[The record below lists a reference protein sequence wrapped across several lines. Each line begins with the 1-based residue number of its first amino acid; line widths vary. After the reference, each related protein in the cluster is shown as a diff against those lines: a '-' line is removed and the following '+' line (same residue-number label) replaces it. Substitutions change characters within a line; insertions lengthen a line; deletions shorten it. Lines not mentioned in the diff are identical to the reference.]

1 MATLKS
7 LSHHRNY
14 QIAPSVISS
23 KFRSK
28 SSDSFSNTNNN
39 KKIESEQKEKQI
51 NKIIKMKKSQIEL
64 TNLEIKPIETI
75 CNTTSML
82 RRRFSLFRIKR
93 SQPTNENVNIQ
104 ALQQI
109 IEKLRHDLQIK
120 TDELETMKKYT
131 ENKRNSIIQ
140 PSNESIEQ
148 AFQLQTI
155 LNTRLEEMLTE
166 NDLLKKSVQ
175 ELESF
180 AQQQKIEKFRKR
192 MLSYYY
198 HQQYEEQ
205 KLHCQM
211 ESIYKQNSF
220 YNDNKKEYSIS
231 SSSVLTSTTTTTKN
245 KLISRKISNSNDDSS
260 SFSHA
265 MYIIVKKRRTTSPSH
280 QSFEDSQCLQLPDI
294 CSTILATSN
303 SPTTNSLL
311 TTTFTEPNNSI
322 IKSTNFTSSIPTS
335 RAEIRHKSEI
345 EIEVKHEKQQQLNNA
360 IKNSVL
366 PTSTASYSSVIRPT
380 NITNKQTSIINSDE
394 NSYQI
399 PKRRILTN
407 SVQTQTLPLLLN
419 QSDHKIQQQK
429 LKALTDETLSKN
441 EKIQALLRELTDYQ
455 VTIKQ
460 QEQQLANGKKDR
472 DQLCFIVDERTS
484 ELRNLKQKNEQLEQM
499 IRNEQEHSNDEK
511 KLISLLQESQEER
524 DELLSQK
531 RQTYERIQ
539 KLEEQIKIYESD
551 ATKMR
556 DQILCSKIKLDK
568 KIDENQCLTNKLTDM
583 SKFCDRLE
591 QENQKLKLQIEHEQK
606 KMEECTKLKTFVDI
620 ELQNT
625 LDKIRN
631 ERYEHETKVTTL
643 DDALKYAQK
652 QNQILQQNQHI
663 IEDKHKKEIYELKQ
677 HIHELEIKI
686 EEVIKDKALVS
697 IRCGELIEE
706 NRKLEKTLNEKE
718 DDYKEKINSYKEKN
732 SHLSIQIEDLG
743 KKLIDTKK
751 QLELITIEKDETLSD
766 MLIAVRV
773 ASEMRHDAEDR
784 LNKVNDDLRRVTEH
798 IEQER
803 ALNKE
808 VQRRQ
813 MQLPPK
819 NRNGNGF
826 CKIGHVKI
834 KEMIRTLEAN
844 SRKNSIHTVNNHID
858 STVRQR
864 PLSQPCTRTET
875 NAILTNNHH
884 RQFGT
889 TTDDAKILSSTKN
902 NSPSFNNTHRSD
914 VSIRSITN
922 EQYDEMKSIVEAVCA
937 RMPGSVCKRDALLK
951 WCVEKLAN
959 YEILITNFSNSWT
972 DGIAFCSL
980 LHSYLPDRI
989 DLDMI
994 KKESK
999 KKRFEIAFN
1008 IASSIGIVSIL
1019 DVDEMCSSEWP
1030 DWERVMYY
1038 VALIFRHFECSTSN
1052 QTISPILP
1060 IPQASSSPMSP
1071 TFSTSSSPICSAL
1084 RSSNSIPTILC
1095 SPLQTV

>member
-220 YNDNKKEYSIS
+220 YNDNKKKEYSIS
-231 SSSVLTSTTTTTKN
+231 SSSSVLTSSTTTTTTTKN

-455 VTIKQ
+455 
-460 QEQQLANGKKDR
+460 
-472 DQLCFIVDERTS
+472 
-484 ELRNLKQKNEQLEQM
+484 
-499 IRNEQEHSNDEK
+499 
-511 KLISLLQESQEER
+511 
-524 DELLSQK
+524 

-844 SRKNSIHTVNNHID
+844 SRKSTNLLSTKKN

>member
-220 YNDNKKEYSIS
+220 YNDNKKKEYSIS
-231 SSSVLTSTTTTTKN
+231 SSSSVLTSSTTTTTTTKN

-455 VTIKQ
+455 
-460 QEQQLANGKKDR
+460 
-472 DQLCFIVDERTS
+472 
-484 ELRNLKQKNEQLEQM
+484 
-499 IRNEQEHSNDEK
+499 
-511 KLISLLQESQEER
+511 
-524 DELLSQK
+524 

>member
-220 YNDNKKEYSIS
+220 YNDNKKKEYSIS
-231 SSSVLTSTTTTTKN
+231 SSSSVLTSSTTTTTTTKN

-455 VTIKQ
+455 
-460 QEQQLANGKKDR
+460 
-472 DQLCFIVDERTS
+472 
-484 ELRNLKQKNEQLEQM
+484 
-499 IRNEQEHSNDEK
+499 
-511 KLISLLQESQEER
+511 
-524 DELLSQK
+524 

-625 LDKIRN
+625 LDKIHN

>member
-455 VTIKQ
+455 
-460 QEQQLANGKKDR
+460 
-472 DQLCFIVDERTS
+472 
-484 ELRNLKQKNEQLEQM
+484 
-499 IRNEQEHSNDEK
+499 
-511 KLISLLQESQEER
+511 
-524 DELLSQK
+524 

>member
-455 VTIKQ
+455 
-460 QEQQLANGKKDR
+460 
-472 DQLCFIVDERTS
+472 
-484 ELRNLKQKNEQLEQM
+484 
-499 IRNEQEHSNDEK
+499 
-511 KLISLLQESQEER
+511 
-524 DELLSQK
+524 

-625 LDKIRN
+625 LDKIHN

-844 SRKNSIHTVNNHID
+844 SRKSTNLLSTKKN